1 MSCTCG
7 RTSQMP
13 DKHASPMPSACTD
26 GPRSRAASSGEGCS
40 RTATSQPDDTM
51 FRRAVRGKASPDDS
65 ADATQL
71 IKSGAPIAF
80 PRAALNPTGRDR
92 RELMRLAVACVWF

>member
-13 DKHASPMPSACTD
+13 DKHASPMPKRLHRRPPIT
-26 GPRSRAASSGEGCS
+26 SSQLPAMDAVEPLLP
-40 RTATSQPDDTM
+40 QPDDTM

-80 PRAALNPTGRDR
+80 PTCGSQPDR
-92 RELMRLAVACVWF
+92 P